1 MDVTKP
7 LTKRQVLKL
16 EEGEQLS
23 MRVAYERLPEF
34 CFCCGKI
41 GHQYKKCLDYKGQPK
56 DELAFGVWMKAQTK
70 AERSRQN
77 REKER
82 WRAPNAASRNNESQ
96 EQPGEKIGQ
105 PNC

>member
-1 MDVTKP
+1 MDVIKP
-7 LTKRQVLKL
+7 LTKRLLLKL

-34 CFCCGKI
+34 YFYCGKI
-41 GHQYKKCLDYKGQPK
+41 GHQYKECLDYKGQPK

-70 AERSRQN
+70 AEQSRQN

-82 WRAPNAASRNNESQ
+82 
-96 EQPGEKIGQ
+96 
-105 PNC
+105 